1 MSFFSD
7 DEDDLMDLAKFD
19 SMVETAAALQERS
32 QKEEEKEE
40 GRGVESA
47 AAAENAKRSAT
58 TTTNNTQMMIRKE
71 NFGGEQNVFS
81 GEAGA
86 HISNSNAAPATM
98 KQQSIA
104 RMFVTTTT
112 DTKSDTNDTSTVSYT
127 HLTLPTKRIV

>member
-19 SMVETAAALQERS
+19 SMVETAAALRRRR
-32 QKEEEKEE
+32 QKEEEEE
-40 GRGVESA
+40 ARGFESA
-47 AAAENAKRSAT
+47 ATAENAKRSAT

-71 NFGGEQNVFS
+71 NFGGEQNVVS

-98 KQQSIA
+98 
-104 RMFVTTTT
+104 M
-112 DTKSDTNDTSTVSYT
+112 
-127 HLTLPTKRIV
+127 